1 MTSPAGNVVLTTDIP
16 SGTEDGGLLGSG
28 FNNLLQI
35 QSQKGKKIKSP
46 AAEQRSS
53 AQGCTVRAKA
63 AQNRAHKG
71 VFSVP
76 QSSEHFSKGGGS
88 G

>member
-1 MTSPAGNVVLTTDIP
+1 MGVH
-16 SGTEDGGLLGSG
+16 
-28 FNNLLQI
+28 FYNLLQI
-35 QSQKGKKIKSP
+35 QSQKGQNFKSP

-76 QSSEHFSKGGGS
+76 QSSEHFSTGGGS